1 MNRLA
6 AHIAAVEV
14 HGSIALVD
22 ATAFGQRF
30 TAMLI
35 GAGTEVSSWRENMP
49 VTLMFKEA
57 EVSLA
62 KNLAGQI
69 SLRNRLACTVGR
81 VEQGKLMT
89 KVTLDFHGQAIAS
102 IITTRSAQALQIAP
116 GDIVE
121 ALIKANEMTVAPEHK
136 TGSSESA

>member
-6 AHIAAVEV
+6 ARIASVEV

-22 ATAFGQRF
+22 AAAFGQRF

-35 GAGTEVSSWRENMP
+35 GAGAEVSSWQEDMP

-69 SLRNRLACTVGR
+69 SLRNRLACTVTH
-81 VEQGKLMT
+81 VEHGKLMT
-89 KVTLDFHGQAIAS
+89 RVTLDFHGHAIAS
-102 IITTRSAQALQIAP
+102 IITTRSAHALQIVS
-116 GDIVE
+116 GDRVE
-121 ALIKANEMTVAPEHK
+121 ALVKANEMTMTPEPR
-136 TGSSESA
+136 A

>member
-1 MNRLA
+1 MNR
-6 AHIAAVEV
+6 IAARIDAVDI

-22 ATAFGQRF
+22 CVAYGQRF

-35 GAGTEVSSWRENMP
+35 GAAAEVSAWQAGMP

-69 SLRNRLACTVGR
+69 SLRNRLACIVLQ
-81 VEQGKLMT
+81 VEHGKLMT
-89 KVTLDFHGQAIAS
+89 RVTLDFHGQAIAS
-102 IITTRSAQALQIAP
+102 IITTRSAHALNLLR
-116 GDIVE
+116 GDSVE
-121 ALIKANEMTVAPEHK
+121 ALIKANEMTVVKEAAE
-136 TGSSESA
+136 

>member
-1 MNRLA
+1 MNRLDA
-6 AHIAAVEV
+6 RIASVEV

-22 ATAFGQRF
+22 ADACGQRF

-35 GAGTEVSSWRENMP
+35 GAGAEVSSWQPDMP

-69 SLRNRLACTVGR
+69 SLRNRLACTVTGVEHGR
-81 VEQGKLMT
+81 LMT
-89 KVTLDFHGQAIAS
+89 RVMLDFRGQAIAS
-102 IITTRSAQALQIAP
+102 IITTRSAHALQIAA
-116 GDIVE
+116 GDSVE
-121 ALIKANEMTVAPEHK
+121 ALVKANEMAVMREPA
-136 TGSSESA
+136 A

>member
-6 AHIAAVEV
+6 ARIAAVEV

-22 ATAFGQRF
+22 AIAFGQRF

-35 GAGTEVSSWRENMP
+35 GAAAEVSSWQADMP

-69 SLRNRLACTVGR
+69 SLRNRLACSVTQ
-81 VEQGKLMT
+81 VEQGKLMAR
-89 KVTLDFHGQAIAS
+89 VTLDFHGQAITS
-102 IITTRSAQALQIAP
+102 IITTRSAQSLQIVP
-116 GDIVE
+116 GDSVE
-121 ALIKANEMTVAPEHK
+121 ALVKANEMTVAREAK
-136 TGSSESA
+136 A

>member
-6 AHIAAVEV
+6 ARIAAVEV

-22 ATAFGQRF
+22 AVAFGQRF

-35 GAGTEVSSWRENMP
+35 GAAAEVSAWQPGMP
-49 VTLMFKEA
+49 VTLLFKEA

-69 SLRNRLACTVGR
+69 SLRNRLACTVTL
-81 VEQGKLMT
+81 VEQGRLMT
-89 KVTLDFHGQAIAS
+89 KVVLDFHGQAITS
-102 IITTRSAQALQIAP
+102 IITTRSAQALQIVP
-116 GDIVE
+116 GDSME
-121 ALIKANEMTVAPEHK
+121 ALVKANEMTVAREP
-136 TGSSESA
+136 AA

>member
-6 AHIAAVEV
+6 ARIASVEI

-22 ATAFGQRF
+22 AAAFGQRF

-35 GAGTEVSSWRENMP
+35 GASAEVSSWQADMP

-69 SLRNRLACTVGR
+69 SLRNRLACTVTG

-89 KVTLDFHGQAIAS
+89 RVTLDFHGHSIAS
-102 IITTRSAQALQIAP
+102 IITTRSAHALQIAP
-116 GDIVE
+116 GDQVE
-121 ALIKANEMTVAPEHK
+121 ALIKANEMTVMREKA
-136 TGSSESA
+136 T